1 MLSPVKTINLTTNLI
16 INSPGFQPGGR
27 MGAIDSNPHL
37 KMGAINIVPRP
48 SNPHLKMGAINIV
61 PRPSNPHL
69 KMGAIDR
76 APSSPLFLTSSV
88 LNPFLS
94 ALLPFCLLALL
105 MALPTKASAQ
115 YQISQEPKAVIEV
128 FEAMYRYNLPEADS
142 KLKALN
148 ATNID
153 QTWIDLAH
161 VNLLWWWLIS
171 GDESRDYDN
180 LMAVILN
187 RVINRFSYLPVD
199 KMKDEEVF
207 TMIHCY
213 AYLTRVD
220 IYQERYFK
228 GIVNLRHTLDYLEI
242 ALKNTDRYDKFMMVS
257 GLYNYFAAV
266 TLIKYPVFTPFFSIA
281 PKCNREL
288 GFNLLNKCSLMDNV
302 LIKNESLYYLMK
314 INYQLEE
321 NYDKALS
328 IADQLLVRY
337 PNNMIYHF
345 HRFMILIEAGRRQ
358 QALEQYTTM
367 LGVSIKAPGLNP
379 LQRNHLVDLAKKRL
393 QKEKINIAI

>member
-1 MLSPVKTINLTTNLI
+1 MKPINLPTDK
-16 INSPGFQPGGR
+16 G
-27 MGAIDSNPHL
+27 D
-37 KMGAINIVPRP
+37 
-48 SNPHLKMGAINIV
+48 
-61 PRPSNPHL
+61 
-69 KMGAIDR
+69 
-76 APSSPLFLTSSV
+76 PSSVSSLQSSV
-88 LNPFLS
+88 FRLLS
-94 ALLPFCLLALL
+94 LVFCLLSFFTPAH
-105 MALPTKASAQ
+105 AQ
-115 YQISQEPKAVIEV
+115 YQVSKEPKAVIEV
-128 FEAMYRYNLPEADS
+128 FEAMYRYNLPEAES

-187 RVINRFSYLPVD
+187 RIITRFSYLPVD
-199 KMKDEEVF
+199 KMNDEEVF

-220 IYQERYFK
+220 IYAERYFK
-228 GIVNLRHTLDYLEI
+228 GIVNLSHTLDFLEI
-242 ALKNTDRYDKFMMVS
+242 ALKNADRYDKFMMVS
-257 GLYNYFAAV
+257 GLYNYFASV
-266 TLIKYPVFTPFFSIA
+266 TLIKYPVFTPFFSLA
-281 PKCNREL
+281 PKSNREL
-288 GFNLLNKCSLMDNV
+288 GFTLLNKCSLMDNI

-321 NYDKALS
+321 NFDRALS
-328 IADQLLVRY
+328 IADQLILRY

-345 HRFMILIEAGRRQ
+345 HRFSILIEAGRKKE
-358 QALEQYTTM
+358 ALAQYTTM
-367 LGVSIKAPGLNP
+367 LGVSIKAPGLNS